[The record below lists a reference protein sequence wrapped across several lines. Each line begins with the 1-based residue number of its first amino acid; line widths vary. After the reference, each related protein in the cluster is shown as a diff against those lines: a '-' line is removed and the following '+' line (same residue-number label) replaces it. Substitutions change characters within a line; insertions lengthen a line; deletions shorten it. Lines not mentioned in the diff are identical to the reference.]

1 MTLSEAFDLLEP
13 SPEAAV
19 PLVCDSP
26 HSGTHYPGDFR
37 HCLAPARLRGG
48 EDTHVDAL
56 WSAAPAA
63 GGTLLAARFPRTYI
77 DVNRSLADLDAE
89 LLAEPWPDALQPGE
103 KTRLGR
109 GLVWRLLDARTPIY
123 DRRLS
128 VAEVRARIENCY
140 VPYHQALTGLI
151 DAATGRFGAV
161 WHLNLHSMPGDAY
174 ERLGVASD
182 RPLADFVLGD
192 RDGTTCEPAFVALV
206 EEQLRSFGYSV
217 SRNDPYK
224 GAALISRIGRPAQR
238 SHSLQI
244 EVRRPIYMDEAT
256 REPHAGF
263 SQLQR
268 NLTRLLGTLGA
279 YVKDRSDAG
288 SAAGMSR

>member
-1 MTLSEAFDLLEP
+1 MMVSEAFELLQP

-26 HSGTHYPGDFR
+26 HSGTQYPRDFR
-37 HCLAPARLRGG
+37 HSVPLDLLRRC
-48 EDTHVDAL
+48 EDTHVASL

-63 GGTLLAARFPRTYI
+63 GAPLLAARFPRTYI
-77 DVNRSLADLDAE
+77 DVNRSLTDLDAE

-109 GLVWRLLDARTPIY
+109 GLVWRMVDARTPIY
-123 DRRLS
+123 DRPLG

-140 VPYHQALTGLI
+140 VPYHQALTILI
-151 DAATGRFGAV
+151 DEALARFGAV
-161 WHLNLHSMPGDAY
+161 WHLNLHSMPDDAY
-174 ERLGVASD
+174 ERMGMAGD

-192 RDGTTCEPAFVALV
+192 RDGTTCEPVFVALV

-217 SRNDPYK
+217 ARNDPYK
-224 GAALISRIGRPAQR
+224 GMDLISRIGRPAQR

-244 EVRRPIYMDEAT
+244 EIRRPIYMDEAT

-263 SQLQR
+263 WQVQR
-268 NLTRLLGTLGA
+268 DLTRLMGVLAA
-279 YVKDRSDAG
+279 YVKAR
-288 SAAGMSR
+288 SAAG